1 MRKYKRLREDGSV
14 IPDPEVEKGIQ
25 ECLDRIY
32 RVTPTVAAP
41 KLPDASAPGAPAA
54 TRQPVAPTK
63 SGQPEA
69 PLMAPR
75 CLQTRLCQG
84 LPAMMRR
91 KAAGNY
97 AGSYTGNY
105 AGDPRGTTQLRRGE
119 IAFRSPRIRSPRS
132 FLNARQGRWQ
142 IWTKRLGRGFQRRCK
157 PRQRRWKPRE
167 NKLSNSL

>member
-1 MRKYKRLREDGSV
+1 MGVS
-14 IPDPEVEKGIQ
+14 
-25 ECLDRIY
+25 Y
-32 RVTPTVAAP
+32 RTP
-41 KLPDASAPGAPAA
+41 KLRSRFKNISIVRMGSHRPLPPRSFPTHLRQG
-54 TRQPVAPTK
+54 RQPRRG
-63 SGQPEA
+63 SQWRQPNRVSQR
-69 PLMAPR
+69 PRLWPPR